1 MTPDDP
7 QNNDKLMAYF
17 MGKTD
22 ERLASIEAKLIELIA
37 FRAEVVASAKA
48 TSISVSVGISIA
60 GLVLGVVAKKMGW
73 M

>member
-1 MTPDDP
+1 MDDN

-22 ERLASIEAKLIELIA
+22 ERLASIEQKLVELIA

-48 TSISVSVGISIA
+48 TSIMVSVVVGVAMVLINVIIRRM
-60 GLVLGVVAKKMGW
+60 GL
-73 M
+73 